1 MIYLKYFMQSMLRM
15 LIKEKHLLCALLA
28 GTVSADQR
36 GLTWSLNHSPENSGS
51 CFIWIRLQK
60 LLPSFRKQFSKKG
73 REWNNLKKSFT
84 DIFQEVETASLNSNT
99 QETSSF
105 IPVLISWKS
114 SRKILV
120 CSHIVPKVPWILTA
134 SNVLSSNI
142 CFETNNGEK
151 NQSKLSDPCTQR
163 PTPPPYQRYRYN
175 FCLLTTSPQ

>member
-1 MIYLKYFMQSMLRM
+1 MLRM
-15 LIKEKHLLCALLA
+15 LKKEKHLLCKFLA
-28 GTVSADQR
+28 RTASVDQR
-36 GLTWSLNHSPENSGS
+36 WLTWSLNHSPENSGS
-51 CFIWIRLQK
+51 CFIWIWLQK

-99 QETSSF
+99 QEPSSF

-120 CSHIVPKVPWILTA
+120 YSHIVPKVLWILTA
-134 SNVLSSNI
+134 SNVISSNI

-151 NQSKLSDPCTQR
+151 NQSQLNDPCTQG
-163 PTPPPYQRYRYN
+163 PTLPPYQRCHYN
-175 FCLLTTSPQ
+175 FCLLTTSPQSIANV